1 MGDDFANNV
10 LRLGAYRAARFL
22 RGCLHDPAWLETIGI
37 DLDDEG
43 DARVLVR
50 VLSDHPMIRRCL
62 PTKISGY
69 PVRVVVATA
78 NSAGAGR

>member
-10 LRLGAYRAARFL
+10 VPLGAYRAARFL
-22 RGCLHDPAWLETIGI
+22 RGCLLDPSWLETIGI

-43 DARVLVR
+43 DACVLVR
-50 VLSDHPMIRRCL
+50 VLSDDPMIRRCL
-62 PTKISGY
+62 PTKVSGY

-78 NSAGAGR
+78 NKAGGGR